1 MDAIY
6 RLDMLR
12 LLPPLRDPTDPLS
25 IASHCNRY
33 YLVTDGLAAKHRHR
47 VIDFPP
53 DETALLGSAWGLSQ
67 AGLTVIV
74 EVPYAKYLDCA
85 ADIFNEIAITHW
97 LSNGRERS
105 GLVVRLQ
112 GFDKGTFGGNFHT
125 HNMLSIPPGIDA
137 VCYSN
142 GWDYVRGMRYLLRQA
157 GLGGRICMSI
167 DCTDLLNRRHL
178 LPESSDGWFLHRYP
192 SAAGSDGYEGEM
204 SFDEVAVY
212 ASDGGSLDGFR
223 RLTPCEAEAL
233 VMGTVSLIIV
243 SYGNG
248 IPTSLVAMNE
258 IQKRSKT
265 EHREGTGPGVL
276 VVDTP
281 YLSSPPKGLIALLTA
296 MSSKMEG
303 QKLLPTAKAPSLL
316 FADICKEGGSGMP
329 LAGFVVEL
337 QSRELLAGFPAWQ
350 IVGAQATYN
359 PLGQMVTFLSKDDII
374 SKVDRLSAIRE
385 GASPECR

>member
-1 MDAIY
+1 M
-6 RLDMLR
+6 
-12 LLPPLRDPTDPLS
+12 
-25 IASHCNRY
+25 
-33 YLVTDGLAAKHRHR
+33 
-47 VIDFPP
+47 
-53 DETALLGSAWGLSQ
+53 
-67 AGLTVIV
+67 

-85 ADIFNEIAITHW
+85 VDILNEIVITHW
-97 LSNGRERS
+97 LSNGREKS

-112 GFDKGTFGGNFHT
+112 GFDRGTFGGNFHT
-125 HNMLSIPPGIDA
+125 HNMLSIPPGLDA

-212 ASDGGSLDGFR
+212 ASDEGSTGGFK
-223 RLTPCEAEAL
+223 RLTPCEAAAL
-233 VMGTVSLIIV
+233 TMGTVSLIIV

-248 IPTSLVAMNE
+248 IPTSLLAMNE
-258 IQKRSKT
+258 IQKRPQADRSEIQKRPQT
-265 EHREGTGPGVL
+265 DRSGGTGPGVVL

-281 YLSSPPKGLIALLTA
+281 YLSSPPKGLTALLTA
-296 MSSKMEG
+296 MSSKVKRQEG
-303 QKLLPTAKAPSLL
+303 LLLSTTKAPSLL

-337 QSRELLAGFPAWQ
+337 QSREVLAGFPAWQ

-374 SKVDRLSAIRE
+374 SKADRLAAIRE
-385 GASPECR
+385 GGMVEKKLDQCR

>member
-1 MDAIY
+1 M
-6 RLDMLR
+6 
-12 LLPPLRDPTDPLS
+12 
-25 IASHCNRY
+25 
-33 YLVTDGLAAKHRHR
+33 
-47 VIDFPP
+47 IDFPP
-53 DETALLGSAWGLSQ
+53 DETALLGSGWGLSQ

-85 ADIFNEIAITHW
+85 ADIFNEIALTHW
-97 LSNGRERS
+97 LSNGREKS

-112 GFDKGTFGGNFHT
+112 GFDRGTFGGNFHT
-125 HNMLSIPPGIDA
+125 HNMLSIPPGLDA

-157 GLGGRICMSI
+157 GLGGRICMSV

-192 SAAGSDGYEGEM
+192 SASGGDGYEGEM

-212 ASDGGSLDGFR
+212 ASVGGSTTDGNGFK
-223 RLTPCEAEAL
+223 RLTPCEAAAL
-233 VMGTVSLIIV
+233 TMGTVSLIIV

-258 IQKRSKT
+258 IQKRPKT
-265 EHREGTGPGVL
+265 DHRGSTDPGVL

-281 YLSSPPKGLIALLTA
+281 YLSSPPKGLMALLTA
-296 MSSKMEG
+296 MSSKVEG
-303 QKLLPTAKAPSLL
+303 QGLLPTAKAPSLL
-316 FADICKEGGSGMP
+316 FADICKQGSSGMP
-329 LAGFVVEL
+329 LAGFVMEL
-337 QSRELLAGFPAWQ
+337 QSREVLAGFPAWQ
-350 IVGAQATYN
+350 LVGAQATYN

-385 GASPECR
+385 GEMELDQCR